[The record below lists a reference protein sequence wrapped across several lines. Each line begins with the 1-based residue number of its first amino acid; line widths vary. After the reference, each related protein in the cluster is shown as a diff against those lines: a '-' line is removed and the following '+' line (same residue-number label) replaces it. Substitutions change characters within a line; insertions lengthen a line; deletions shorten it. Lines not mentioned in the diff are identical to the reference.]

1 MNSIEK
7 IAQAKQAA
15 EQHIDQV
22 IGNADQAPDAV
33 EARREELMKM
43 SKAELA
49 EHVLSLEKP
58 KNEKSFTVESLAK
71 NILEDSTCAVL
82 PYKAIAALIVSK
94 VPDAKTTDK
103 SIASYVTRH
112 KEDWNVVPREKLQ
125 LVF

>member
-7 IAQAKQAA
+7 IAAAKQAA
-15 EQHIDQV
+15 ENHIDQV
-22 IGNADQAPDAV
+22 IGSEVPQDAV
-33 EARREELMKM
+33 ETRR
-43 SKAELA
+43 AELLA
-49 EHVLSLEKP
+49 MKKDELVARVLELEKP
-58 KNEKSFTVESLAK
+58 KNEKAFTVEALAK

-94 VPDAKTTDK
+94 VPDAKTSDK

-112 KEDWNVVPREKLQ
+112 KEDWNVVPREKIQ